1 VTEDVITQYSLQL
14 PSQSAQTLNFFEQV
28 IIQNFDF
35 INSSFINEIT
45 EFIKWSFFS
54 APLTISGRN
63 ISLVNDNWRSGNFI
77 SVLDQDSSM
86 YKLRRDKND
95 KKI

>member
-1 VTEDVITQYSLQL
+1 VREFTD
-14 PSQSAQTLNFFEQV
+14 
-28 IIQNFDF
+28 
-35 INSSFINEIT
+35 INEIT